1 MNSTFSPQEPQEP
14 SPSPLIEAL
23 RHAQCYPHA
32 VGPIRIIETHISWVL
47 LTGAF
52 AYKIK
57 KPVNLGFL
65 DFTTLKKR
73 RHFCEEELRLNAR
86 LAPQIYIDVVPIVG
100 TADSPRVGGGG
111 EPIEYALRMREFP
124 QEALAEQV
132 LARGEMTSRHL
143 DTLAEAIARFHS
155 SASCASQADDFGTV
169 ENVLA
174 PALENFA
181 QIRALP
187 GHAEFASLLQTIESW
202 TRREHERSRE
212 TFTRRKQEGRVRE
225 CHGDLH
231 LGNLVFLNGEAQA
244 FDCIEFNPALR
255 WIDVM
260 NDVAFLFMDLQA
272 QGRPDLACRYLN
284 TYLEFGGDYG
294 GLQVLRYYAVYRAMV
309 RAKVALISA
318 SQTVE
323 KPGTTSAGTS
333 PFQRY
338 LAVAERLT
346 QPDKRF
352 LLITHGFSGSG
363 KTTLTQPL
371 IESSGAIRVR
381 SDVERKRL
389 HGLAPAARSGS
400 AIAEGLYRA
409 DATQATYQ
417 RLLDLAGII
426 LATGH
431 GVIVDA
437 TFLNRLQ
444 RDRFRALARDT
455 GVPFIILDIRAGEAL
470 LRERILAR
478 GLRGG
483 DASEADVTVLEHQ
496 LRTHE
501 PLSSDELES
510 VFACDASSPLERAA
524 LAQTWAPLLHRLSIA
539 QG

>member
-1 MNSTFSPQEPQEP
+1 VKPAPLPRESQSSSPGRLVE
-14 SPSPLIEAL
+14 SL
-23 RHAQCYPHA
+23 RNARCYPHA
-32 VGPIRIIETHISWVL
+32 AGSIRIIETHISWVL
-47 LTGAF
+47 LTGTF

-65 DFTTLKKR
+65 DFSTLEKR
-73 RHFCEEELRLNAR
+73 RYFCEEELRLNAR
-86 LAPQIYIDVVPIVG
+86 LAPAIYVDVVPIVG
-100 TADSPRVGGGG
+100 TLDSPRVGGDG
-111 EPIEYALRMREFP
+111 EPIDYALRMREFP
-124 QEALAEQV
+124 QEAMAEQV
-132 LARGEMTSRHL
+132 LARDEMTSRHM
-143 DTLAEAIARFHS
+143 DTLAEAIARFHA
-155 SASCASQADDFGTV
+155 SASCASRKDDFGTADS
-169 ENVLA
+169 VLA
-174 PALENFA
+174 PALQNFP

-187 GHAEFASLLQTIESW
+187 GHAEFASALKTIESW
-202 TRREHERSRE
+202 TRREHERLRE
-212 TFTRRKQEGRVRE
+212 TFGRRKQDGRVRE

-231 LGNLVFLNGEAQA
+231 LGNLVFLNDQAQA

-272 QGRPDLACRYLN
+272 QGRPDLARRYLN
-284 TYLEFGGDYG
+284 TYLEFGGDYE

-309 RAKVALISA
+309 RAKVTLIRA
-318 SQTVE
+318 GQTAGT
-323 KPGTTSAGTS
+323 PGTPATGTL

-338 LAVAERLT
+338 LAVAEGLT

-371 IESSGAIRVR
+371 IESSGAIRIR

-389 HGLAPAARSGS
+389 HGLAPAARSDS
-400 AIAEGLYRA
+400 AIAEGLYRS

-437 TFLNRLQ
+437 TFLHRSQ
-444 RDRFRALARDT
+444 RDLFCALARDT
-455 GVPFIILDIRAGEAL
+455 GVPFVILDFRADESL
-470 LRERILAR
+470 LRERIRSRSLK
-478 GLRGG
+478 GE
-483 DASEADVTVLEHQ
+483 DASEADLDVLEHQ

-510 VFACDASSPLERAA
+510 VFVCDASWSLEQAA
-524 LAQTWAPLLHRLSIA
+524 LPQTWASLLQRLACAS
-539 QG
+539 G